1 MDQRGLVEQARRGDH
16 DAFAVL
22 AGAAVARL
30 DTVARLIVRD
40 RELARDAVQEALVR
54 AWRDLPG
61 LRDPD
66 RFDAW
71 LHRLTVRICIDEVR
85 RRRRRV
91 IEVELSPLDQ
101 PTTADGVSTLADRDE
116 LEHALDRLEPEQRAI
131 VVLHYYLGMSMSDCR
146 CIARHPDRHCEIQ
159 TQSRHRVAP
168 SSDRRGGSGHAG
180 GGREANGMN
189 AHDGFDRLLTDRL
202 ADSATYS
209 IPDYFDD
216 VLAVT
221 ARTRQRPAWTF
232 PGRWL
237 PMADVA
243 RRPVFGAS
251 VPWRPI
257 AILLIVAALMVAAA
271 AAFVGSRGRLPA
283 PFGVARNGLIAYEN
297 AGDIYTYDPATRTSS
312 VLVGGTDA
320 ETQPVWSLDGTRLA
334 FVRTSG
340 TPAHAQ
346 LYVVGRD
353 GRDEIA
359 ITAALATELEV
370 FGFSPAGDEIAF
382 TIVSP
387 SSSDATL
394 AIAKVD
400 GSHLQMIDVGMTV
413 NDVAYR
419 PPDGREIAFVGRQ
432 RADDLG
438 GLYAVDLASGD
449 VRTIIAPSADRYLGT
464 PTWSP
469 DGSRI
474 AYTDWDPTVDFNL
487 TATQHVVLADGTH
500 GQSLGLDRSAAWH
513 VGAWSNDSSRLLYFG
528 SGKTGLEDGW
538 YATVINVDGGDT
550 VALARPSTTAVIAD
564 GDWSPDDRSILG
576 TPHDAQ
582 DTSLPHVMWDSQT
595 GAVSPAAFDASAT
608 GSNFAWQRLAP

>member
-116 LEHALDRLEPEQRAI
+116 LEHALDRLGA
-131 VVLHYYLGMSMSDCR
+131 GATSDRGLALLPRDVHVRRR
-146 CIARHPDRHCEIQ
+146 CVARHPDRHCEIQ

-168 SSDRRGGSGHAG
+168 SSDRRGGAGHAG
-180 GGREANGMN
+180 GGREAIGMN
-189 AHDGFDRLLTDRL
+189 ANDGFDRLLTDRL

-237 PMADVA
+237 PMTDVA

-251 VPWRPI
+251 LPWRTI
-257 AILLIVAALMVAAA
+257 AILLIVAALIVAAA

-297 AGDIYTYDPATRTSS
+297 AGDIYTYDPATRH
-312 VLVGGTDA
+312 
-320 ETQPVWSLDGTRLA
+320 QQR
-334 FVRTSG
+334 
-340 TPAHAQ
+340 
-346 LYVVGRD
+346 VGRRSGHGD
-353 GRDEIA
+353 RTCLVARRDE
-359 ITAALATELEV
+359 
-370 FGFSPAGDEIAF
+370 
-382 TIVSP
+382 
-387 SSSDATL
+387 
-394 AIAKVD
+394 
-400 GSHLQMIDVGMTV
+400 
-413 NDVAYR
+413 
-419 PPDGREIAFVGRQ
+419 
-432 RADDLG
+432 
-438 GLYAVDLASGD
+438 
-449 VRTIIAPSADRYLGT
+449 
-464 PTWSP
+464 
-469 DGSRI
+469 
-474 AYTDWDPTVDFNL
+474 
-487 TATQHVVLADGTH
+487 
-500 GQSLGLDRSAAWH
+500 
-513 VGAWSNDSSRLLYFG
+513 
-528 SGKTGLEDGW
+528 TGL
-538 YATVINVDGGDT
+538 
-550 VALARPSTTAVIAD
+550 RP
-564 GDWSPDDRSILG
+564 
-576 TPHDAQ
+576 
-582 DTSLPHVMWDSQT
+582 
-595 GAVSPAAFDASAT
+595 
-608 GSNFAWQRLAP
+608 N